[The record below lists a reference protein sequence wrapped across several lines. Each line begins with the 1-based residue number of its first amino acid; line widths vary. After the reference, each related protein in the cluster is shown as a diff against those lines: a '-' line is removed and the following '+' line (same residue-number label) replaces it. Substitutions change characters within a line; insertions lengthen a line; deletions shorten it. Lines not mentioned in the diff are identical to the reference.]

1 MRGWIDEFMEEMQKV
16 EIFYNTKFLEF
27 QHELELLKES
37 FFEKQSK
44 YYKKN
49 KKNAKEEQE
58 INFENILPAREE
70 IQLT

>member
-1 MRGWIDEFMEEMQKV
+1 MRGWVDEFMEEMQKV

-44 YYKKN
+44 YHKKT
-49 KKNAKEEQE
+49 KKMTKEEKE
-58 INFENILPAREE
+58 NNFENNLPPREE